1 MCRSGGSRPNVAE
14 SSFARHTAQPM
25 SPSIPLA
32 RAAPWLT
39 AIAVCGGLAFDAWLP
54 RVGHSVANGF
64 VLAVFAI
71 ALKLATAHERRSLFV
86 CVVLATLGEIFLCF
100 GWGIYSY
107 RLGNLPLFVPA
118 GHALVFAT
126 GQALAQRVGPRFVRG
141 VFVTSLVG
149 TLTLAAAGFTVDVL
163 WFVLVLVCWMHRV
176 GRPLYAVMLP
186 LALSVEILGT
196 AVGSWR
202 WHASIPYFPLT
213 SFNPPLL
220 AGSFYCMLDLLVLGT
235 GRLFGIRSRAKSAEV
250 AT

>member
-1 MCRSGGSRPNVAE
+1 M
-14 SSFARHTAQPM
+14 
-25 SPSIPLA
+25 
-32 RAAPWLT
+32 

-71 ALKLATAHERRSLFV
+71 ALKLATPHERRALFV
-86 CVVLATLGEIFLCF
+86 CLVLATLGELFLCF

-107 RLGNLPLFVPA
+107 RHGNLPWFVPP

-126 GQALAQRVGPRFVRG
+126 GQAFAPRAGPRFVRG
-141 VFVTSLVG
+141 VFIASLVG
-149 TLTLAAAGFTVDVL
+149 TLALARAGWTIDLL
-163 WFVLVLVCWMHRV
+163 WFVLVLTCWTHRV

-202 WHASIPYFPLT
+202 WHETIPYFPLT

-220 AGSFYCMLDLLVLGT
+220 AGSFYCMLDLLVLGI
-235 GRLFGIRSRAKSAEV
+235 GRLWWMRTRACSNEV

>member
-1 MCRSGGSRPNVAE
+1 
-14 SSFARHTAQPM
+14 M
-25 SPSIPLA
+25 SPSIPLS

-39 AIAVCGGLAFDAWLP
+39 AVAVCGGLAFDAWLP
-54 RVGHSVANGF
+54 RVGHSVANVF
-64 VLAVFAI
+64 VLALFAI
-71 ALKLATAHERRSLFV
+71 ALKLATSHERRSLFV
-86 CVVLATLGEIFLCF
+86 CVALATFGEVVLCF
-100 GWGIYSY
+100 GWEIYSY
-107 RLGNLPLFVPA
+107 RLGNLPWFVPP

-141 VFVTSLVG
+141 VFVVSLVG
-149 TLTLAAAGFTVDVL
+149 TLALAAAGFTVDVL
-163 WFVLVLVCWMHRV
+163 WFVLVLVCWTHRA

-202 WHASIPYFPLT
+202 WHESIPYLPLT

-220 AGSFYCMLDLLVLGT
+220 AGSFYCMLDLLVLGV
-235 GRLFGIRSRAKSAEV
+235 GRLWWARSRANRAEV